1 MYIREGT
8 AIVTQQEKVPNGTRQ
23 QMNNLF
29 QRLCSVSLRRRR
41 SKPLYRRVRGAA
53 ATQAMLFSIL
63 SVVEKGSLVI
73 CDRKF
78 SFSHRTSRVEPS
90 PLLRDNFLKDPDFPG
105 KIDNIPL
112 PGVSLEVSLPLQY
125 RLSKKSLVR
134 FLYGAGPLATSSL
147 TWPLCGLKRSLLSQR
162 NS

>member
-1 MYIREGT
+1 M
-8 AIVTQQEKVPNGTRQ
+8 K
-23 QMNNLF
+23 
-29 QRLCSVSLRRRR
+29 
-41 SKPLYRRVRGAA
+41 RGASWD
-53 ATQAMLFSIL
+53 TIRSSSGSIL

-90 PLLRDNFLKDPDFPG
+90 PLLRDNFLKDRDFPG

-147 TWPLCGLKRSLLSQR
+147 TRPKTLAPIAKKLVKLISAVVSVGFSEALSSFFLEFSFKRKLLMS
-162 NS
+162 SI